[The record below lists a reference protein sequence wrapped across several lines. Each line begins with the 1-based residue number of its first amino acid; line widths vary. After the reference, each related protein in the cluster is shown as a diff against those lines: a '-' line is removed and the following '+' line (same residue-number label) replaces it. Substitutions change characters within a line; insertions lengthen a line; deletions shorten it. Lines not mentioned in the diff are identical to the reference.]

1 MKHLYLL
8 RHAKSS
14 WDDPSLTDFERPL
27 SKRGKNNCNKIE
39 TFLSQKKIIPDISYV
54 SSARRTVDT
63 FNLVLGKTL
72 RTSSKVVFSK
82 KLYLCDEIYL
92 FDLIKNTENC
102 YSNILIVNHEP
113 TIRNLTMN
121 LSVPTKDEKY
131 LNIKNKFPTGSL
143 AILKSDLKDW
153 SELKYNSFKVTD
165 FVRPRFL

>member
-14 WDDPSLTDFERPL
+14 WDDPSLNDYERPL

-72 RTSSKVVFSK
+72 KTGSKVVFSK
-82 KLYLCDEIYL
+82 KLYCLLY
-92 FDLIKNTENC
+92 T
-102 YSNILIVNHEP
+102 SP
-113 TIRNLTMN
+113 
-121 LSVPTKDEKY
+121 S
-131 LNIKNKFPTGSL
+131 
-143 AILKSDLKDW
+143 
-153 SELKYNSFKVTD
+153 
-165 FVRPRFL
+165 PRD